1 MTSPLAQA
9 AGRVARRAKLSDR
22 VKRLVGS
29 AFTIAYY
36 HSSAL
41 WHETRWLGVQALK
54 SPLDLWVYQE
64 IIWETRPD
72 VIVET
77 GTNRGGSAFFLASIC
92 ELAGRGR
99 VLSID
104 LREVSPAYPEH
115 GRITYLGGR
124 SSTDPELP
132 LGIEPGERVM
142 VILDSDHSRDHVLA
156 ELERFGPLV
165 TPGCYLI
172 VEDTSVGGH
181 PVDRRFGPG
190 PMDAVDAFV
199 PRHPEFVIDRSREK
213 YYSTLNPRGYLRRR
227 EESGADDPRG

>member
-1 MTSPLAQA
+1 MRRSYVGALRRA
-9 AGRVARRAKLSDR
+9 AGRASLGDRAK
-22 VKRLVGS
+22 RLAGS

-36 HSSAL
+36 HSTAL
-41 WHETRWLGVQALK
+41 WHDTRWLGVQAIK

-72 VIVET
+72 LIVET
-77 GTNRGGSAFFLASIC
+77 GTNRGGTALFIASIC
-92 ELAGRGR
+92 DLVGRGR
-99 VLSID
+99 VISID
-104 LREVSPAYPEH
+104 LREVSPAFPQH
-115 GRITYLGGR
+115 DRITYLGGR
-124 SSTDPELP
+124 SSTDPELALDVVP
-132 LGIEPGERVM
+132 DERVM

-181 PVDRRFGPG
+181 PVEPRFGPG

-213 YYSTLNPRGYLRRR
+213 YFATLNPRGYLRKRGVT
-227 EESGADDPRG
+227 GADDSRG